1 MLALLSASGLLALA
15 SGVAVALLPLLAV
28 TVLCELV
35 LGAQRTHAR
44 GICLVPLVLVSAAWS
59 GLDALGLEL
68 QSGRWTPSIAGGL
81 ASLALAGW
89 IRPAVLEKTTEAPAE
104 PGRPSQ
110 VVGALLL
117 ALVFVVSGHHLV
129 RVAGRWSE
137 MGPLPPGAQTPT
149 FDLALV
155 GGGRLTSASLRGKV
169 SVLVFW
175 ATWCK
180 VCTHELPT
188 FQELHE
194 EEAGP
199 GVQVVAVNIEGDD
212 EGVAS
217 AARKAARYRDAHGLT
232 LPIAVDDGTL
242 DRAFRVRSIPHTVVL
257 DGRGQVRDVHLGVV
271 RKASLE
277 SEIAAAL
284 APTS

>member
-15 SGVAVALLPLLAV
+15 SGVAVALVPLLAV

-44 GICLVPLVLVSAAWS
+44 GICLVPLVLVSAAWV
-59 GLDALGLEL
+59 GLDALGVEL
-68 QSGRWTPSIAGGL
+68 PRGRWTPSIAGGL
-81 ASLALAGW
+81 VSLALAGW
-89 IRPAVLEKTTEAPAE
+89 IRPAVPARTPEAPAE
-104 PGRPSQ
+104 PRRLSQ
-110 VVGALLL
+110 VVGVLLL
-117 ALVFVVSGHHLV
+117 ALVLVVSGHHLV
-129 RVAGRWSE
+129 RVAGRWAE

-155 GGGRLTSASLRGKV
+155 GGGRFTSARLQGKV

-175 ATWCK
+175 ATWCG
-180 VCTHELPT
+180 VCTRELPT

-194 EEAGP
+194 EQSGP
-199 GVQVVAVNIEGDD
+199 DVQVVAVNVEGDD
-212 EGVAS
+212 EGVGAMV
-217 AARKAARYRDAHGLT
+217 AKAARYGDAHGLT

-257 DGRGQVRDVHLGVV
+257 DGRGQVRNVHLGIV

-277 SEIAAAL
+277 SEIADAR
-284 APTS
+284 SE